1 MSHLQQ
7 PHWKLGQY
15 LRVNTITLYLYTKNT
30 GVIELQSTLL
40 GLKSLVGRCLVAF
53 QPVGLVGSVA
63 ESTQSACSAQGISA
77 GDEHHEKEGK
87 PIEALSL

>member
-1 MSHLQQ
+1 M
-7 PHWKLGQY
+7 
-15 LRVNTITLYLYTKNT
+15 YTKNT

-40 GLKSLVGRCLVAF
+40 GLKSLVGSCLVAF

-63 ESTQSACSAQGISA
+63 EPVGESTQSACSAQGISA

>member
-1 MSHLQQ
+1 M
-7 PHWKLGQY
+7 
-15 LRVNTITLYLYTKNT
+15 YTKNT

-63 ESTQSACSAQGISA
+63 ESSQSACSAQGISA
-77 GDEHHEKEGK
+77 GDEHHEKGGK